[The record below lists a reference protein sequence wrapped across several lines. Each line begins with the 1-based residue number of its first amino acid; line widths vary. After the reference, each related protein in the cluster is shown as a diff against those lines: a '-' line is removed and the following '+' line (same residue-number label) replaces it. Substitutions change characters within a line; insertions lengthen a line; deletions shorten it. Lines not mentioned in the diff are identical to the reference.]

1 MSHRLKQAIQEE
13 DHEMELSETAQF
25 LNNLRLKFFVGFVS
39 ALMVLY
45 SFFGNIYRVPMQLD
59 QLEKDQAVMKAS
71 EERVINRVIELEK
84 VLAAK
89 EDLFGEIVRTRQR
102 VEAIERLEASRIAM
116 QQQLDRLEG
125 VTKDVT
131 RLLDN
136 TSSRLTEL
144 NANMAALK
152 ETTADTKRA
161 LEDIKRKA
169 P

>member
-1 MSHRLKQAIQEE
+1 
-13 DHEMELSETAQF
+13 MELSETAQF
-25 LNNLRLKFFVGFVS
+25 LNKLRLKFFIGFVS

-59 QLEKDQAVMKAS
+59 QLEKDQAVMKAAD
-71 EERVINRVIELEK
+71 ERTINRVIELEK

-116 QQQLDRLEG
+116 QLQLDRLEG